1 MEPRYLNTTRRPTQ
15 TGAFRMGGTIL
26 FVTMIATI
34 AMAFAAMSLV
44 RGSFIA
50 MAVGGNLTARQS
62 ATLAAFAAIERDVAA
77 LYGNPAISDP
87 GADDLAN
94 NYYATRQ
101 AGEDARGVP
110 AVLQHIAGYPAEA
123 GLLEATG
130 ALTIRHVIERLC
142 VAPGPA
148 TVENCTLSP
157 PGIATAQGSPDP
169 AEPPRTPYYRVT
181 VRVDGPGGIAG
192 FAQAMLGAGPAG
204 HRLSWRVLDE

>member
-1 MEPRYLNTTRRPTQ
+1 MNTRRNGAK
-15 TGAFRMGGTIL
+15 TGGLRVRGAVL
-26 FVTMIATI
+26 FVTMITTI
-34 AMAFAAMSLV
+34 AMAFATMSLV
-44 RGSFIA
+44 RGAFTA
-50 MAVGGNLTARQS
+50 MAVGGNVTARQT
-62 ATLAAFAAIERDVAA
+62 ATLAAFTAIERDIAA
-77 LYGNPAISDP
+77 LYGSPAIADL

-110 AVLQHIAGYPAEA
+110 GVLQHIADYPADA
-123 GLLEATG
+123 GSLEATG

-148 TVENCTLSP
+148 TVETCTLSP
-157 PGIATAQGSPDP
+157 PSVAAAQGSPDP

-181 VRVDGPGGIAG
+181 VRVDGPGGIAA
-192 FAQAMLGAGPAG
+192 FAQAMLGTQPPG

>member
-1 MEPRYLNTTRRPTQ
+1 VNTPRRPAG
-15 TGAFRMGGTIL
+15 TGVNRIGGTVL
-26 FVTMIATI
+26 FVTMITTI

-50 MAVGGNLTARQS
+50 MAVGGNLAARQN

-77 LYGNPAISDP
+77 LYGSPAISSLEV
-87 GADDLAN
+87 DDLAH

-110 AVLQHIAGYPAEA
+110 AALQHPASYPAVA
-123 GLLEATG
+123 GLLEAAG

-142 VAPGPA
+142 VMPGPA
-148 TVENCTLSP
+148 TADNCTLSP
-157 PGIATAQGSPDP
+157 PSVAAAQGSPDP
-169 AEPPRTPYYRVT
+169 AEPPRTPYHRVT
-181 VRVDGPGGIAG
+181 VRVDGPGGVAG
-192 FAQAMLGAGPAG
+192 FAQAMLGAQPAG

>member
-1 MEPRYLNTTRRPTQ
+1 MNPPRNTAK
-15 TGAFRMGGTIL
+15 TGALRVRGAVL
-26 FVTMIATI
+26 FVTMITTI
-34 AMAFAAMSLV
+34 AMAFATMSLV
-44 RGSFIA
+44 RGAFIA
-50 MAVGGNLTARQS
+50 MAVGANLTARQN
-62 ATLAAFAAIERDVAA
+62 ATLAAFAAIERDIAA
-77 LYGNPAISDP
+77 LYGSPAIADL

-110 AVLQHIAGYPAEA
+110 AALQHIAGYPADA
-123 GLLEATG
+123 GSLEATG

-148 TVENCTLSP
+148 TIENCSLSP
-157 PGIATAQGSPDP
+157 PSVAAAQGSPDP
-169 AEPPRTPYYRVT
+169 AEPPRTPYYRIT

-192 FAQAMLGAGPAG
+192 FAQAMLGTQPPG

>member
-1 MEPRYLNTTRRPTQ
+1 MSTIRRPAR
-15 TGAFRMGGTIL
+15 TGALRIGGTVL

-44 RGSFIA
+44 RGAFIA
-50 MAVGGNLTARQS
+50 MAVGGNLTARQN

-77 LYGNPAISDP
+77 LYGSPAISDLD
-87 GADDLAN
+87 ADDLAN
-94 NYYATRQ
+94 NYYATRR

-110 AVLQHIAGYPAEA
+110 AALQHTAGYPAEA

-130 ALTIRHVIERLC
+130 ALTIRHIIERLC
-142 VAPGPA
+142 ATPGPA
-148 TVENCTLSP
+148 TVDNCTLSP
-157 PGIATAQGSPDP
+157 PSVAAALGSPDP

-192 FAQAMLGAGPAG
+192 FAQAMLGAQPAG